1 MATTRSFTRSIVEW
15 QIINKE
21 DEQQNK
27 KKLRG
32 RERERKK
39 NLIRRT
45 DREMN
50 QSEEQWKTIGAKWA
64 IGQTYHSLRL
74 ALMTMD
80 STENGETK
88 WNTQDT

>member
-1 MATTRSFTRSIVEW
+1 
-15 QIINKE
+15 
-21 DEQQNK
+21 
-27 KKLRG
+27 
-32 RERERKK
+32 
-39 NLIRRT
+39 
-45 DREMN
+45 MN